1 MKILINYYHPICAD
15 LAFSFAKL
23 GHDVDVCFLT
33 TKTDHYGNWKDMPQ
47 KVSEQYSD
55 IFSKTLIKF
64 NCITHQQAMV
74 FLKSKRYNLLGC
86 DGVTDGDSD
95 LMQIADSVKIPYFNI
110 NGYPYQADEKAKNIL
125 CFSWFLPQIQY
136 LQTYQGENGVKN
148 MDWKNI
154 AETGKSAG
162 KNILVFYPETAL
174 VKHIR
179 DSLSPVPVSE
189 KRGFVSFV
197 QLYEKYNHF
206 NYIAFKNL
214 QKLCTDSLENYGGLT
229 QMEVRE
235 LMNSAKATVHLKH
248 ADCPPTAVLEGML
261 FGLVPHVMTSFI
273 KASANQDL
281 LIDGYSCIACDSI
294 DEMAKNL
301 NENKWEKISET
312 TQRHAEML
320 TSLYRQKDKL
330 QKFLSDCLEC

>member
-15 LAFSFAKL
+15 LAFSLCKL

-33 TKTDHYGNWKDMPQ
+33 TKTDHYGNWKEMP
-47 KVSEQYSD
+47 KNVSEQYRD
-55 IFSKTLIKF
+55 IFAAASVKF
-64 NCITHQQAMV
+64 NCISHQQAMV
-74 FLKSKRYNLLGC
+74 LLKSKRYNLLGC
-86 DGVTDGDSD
+86 DGVTDGDGE
-95 LMQIADSVKIPYFNI
+95 LMQIADSARIPYFNI

-148 MDWKNI
+148 IDWKNI
-154 AETGKSAG
+154 AENGRSSG

-179 DSLSPVPVSE
+179 DSLAPVPTVD
-189 KRGFVSFV
+189 KKGFVSFV
-197 QLYEKYNHF
+197 QLYEKYNRF
-206 NYIAFKNL
+206 NYAAFVRL
-214 QKLCTDSLENYGGLT
+214 QSTCNDTLENFGGLS
-229 QMEVRE
+229 QMEVRK

-281 LIDGYSCIACDSI
+281 LIDGHSCIACDSI
-294 DEMAKNL
+294 DEMSKNL
-301 NENKWEKISET
+301 NENNWKNLTDST
-312 TQRHAEML
+312 RQHAEML
-320 TSLYRQKDKL
+320 TSLDRQKNKL
-330 QKFLSDCLEC
+330 QKFLSDCLEQ